1 MIIIRVYGLIRVF
14 SPNYSYLRYNSLSFK
29 NMNEGAFTEQILKL
43 ILTLF
48 YGFELHLFDS
58 KDEVTFI

>member
-1 MIIIRVYGLIRVF
+1 
-14 SPNYSYLRYNSLSFK
+14 
-29 NMNEGAFTEQILKL
+29 MNEGAFTEQILKL